1 MKSSYKKHLYT
12 TTLSLSAA
20 VLLSVIGHGQVS
32 ADSLEAPQTESSTV
46 LEAAPATEQAVTAET
61 ASPATAEKGD
71 TAAPATSAESAAT
84 STTEVAPAASPST
97 NRAATTADQATRL
110 ENSTIYLSE
119 KSTIDDKVQEKA
131 QAAGKINWT
140 LDNKPLS
147 EWKTWDMETGTLSKD
162 PFLTITETANGN
174 DLDLHMEVKD
184 LFGEDLSLRSPNNIR
199 RTYRNY
205 IGNHELVGTNAD
217 LGVTI
222 NKTLVFRPYKDYHT
236 HEEMLAAIEKSKE
249 EAKPDRLVQLETLVR
264 APKAGI

>member
-1 MKSSYKKHLYT
+1 M
-12 TTLSLSAA
+12 
-20 VLLSVIGHGQVS
+20 
-32 ADSLEAPQTESSTV
+32 AD
-46 LEAAPATEQAVTAET
+46 
-61 ASPATAEKGD
+61 
-71 TAAPATSAESAAT
+71 
-84 STTEVAPAASPST
+84 
-97 NRAATTADQATRL
+97 
-110 ENSTIYLSE
+110 STIYLSE

-131 QAAGKINWT
+131 QAAGKISWT

-174 DLDLHMEVKD
+174 DLDLHIDVQD

-222 NKTLVFRPYKDYHT
+222 NKTLVFRPYQDYHT

-249 EAKPDRLVQLETLVR
+249 EAKPDRLVQLETLGKSAQGR
-264 APKAGI
+264 DMKMGIVSKDQAST

>member
-20 VLLSVIGHGQVS
+20 VLLSVIGHGQAS
-32 ADSLEAPQTESSTV
+32 ADSLEAPQAEPSTV
-46 LEAAPATEQAVTAET
+46 LEATPATEQPVTADT
-61 ASPATAEKGD
+61 ASPATATEV
-71 TAAPATSAESAAT
+71 TPASSAERAAT
-84 STTEVAPAASPST
+84 SDMASSTEVAPTASPST
-97 NRAATTADQATRL
+97 NRATTTSDQATRL
-110 ENSTIYLSE
+110 ADSTIYLSE

-174 DLDLHMEVKD
+174 DLDLHIDVQD

-222 NKTLVFRPYKDYHT
+222 NKTLVFRPYQDYHT

-249 EAKPDRLVQLETLVR
+249 ERNPIV
-264 APKAGI
+264 